1 MKRPLVFLP
10 LLVLLSACVTGP
22 QVHTYKAPFDESQF
36 RPYIGDGTAGLS
48 GQAFV
53 KDKGGKTVYAAGNEV
68 ILIPVTDYT
77 REWYQVGVVGGKLV
91 DRFDSQIGKY
101 LRFTRA
107 DAEGKFQFRNVPAGQ
122 YYAATD
128 MSWVEPDSGIQHA
141 TACATVFL
149 EEGKTAEAKV
159 TRP

>member
-1 MKRPLVFLP
+1 MKRLLLLPPLIA
-10 LLVLLSACVTGP
+10 LVSACVVSP
-22 QVHTYKAPFDESQF
+22 RVHSYKTPFDETQF
-36 RPYIGDGTAGLS
+36 RPYVGEGTAGLS

-53 KDKGGKTVYAAGNEV
+53 TEKDGKTVYAAGNEV

-77 REWYQVGVVGGKLV
+77 REWYQVGVVGGKVV

-107 DAEGKFQFRNVPAGQ
+107 DAAGKFEFRNAPAGQ
-122 YYAATD
+122 HYVATD
-128 MSWVEPDSGIQHA
+128 MSWMDPAHGIQHA

-149 EEGKTAEAKV
+149 EEGKIAEAKV